1 MKSVRK
7 KLSKRMHKEMAAIQR
22 ELKREQG
29 FFDGRFRTKTVES
42 KKTYSRKV
50 KHKNTN

>member
-1 MKSVRK
+1 MTSVRK

-22 ELKREQG
+22 DLKREQG

-42 KKTYSRKV
+42 KKTYRRKV
-50 KHKNTN
+50 KRKKTN